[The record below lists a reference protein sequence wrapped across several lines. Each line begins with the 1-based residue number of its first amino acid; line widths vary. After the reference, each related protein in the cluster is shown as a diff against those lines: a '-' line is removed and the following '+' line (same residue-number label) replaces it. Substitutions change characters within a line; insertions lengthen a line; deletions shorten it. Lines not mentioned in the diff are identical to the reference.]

1 MDRASGQGSAF
12 DLTGRV
18 AIVTGSSRGIGLV
31 IAQRLCLAGAA
42 VMRNARTSDGVT
54 VDPIDRDGSSMDFL
68 AADVATEEGAH
79 QLVQAAVARFGRL
92 DILVN
97 NAAIQSPG
105 SWEEAGGAAWDSMLA
120 INLRG
125 THLVVRAAVSA
136 MVAAGNAG
144 SIINIASVRAE
155 RPGVGML
162 HYSTT
167 KAAVLGLTRAL
178 AAELGPKGIR
188 VNAVSPGLVERPG
201 LQDSWPEGVSAF
213 KRDAPLGR
221 IGQPHDVANACV
233 FLAGAASDWITGINL
248 VVDGGITLVR

>member
-1 MDRASGQGSAF
+1 M
-12 DLTGRV
+12 
-18 AIVTGSSRGIGLV
+18 
-31 IAQRLCLAGAA
+31 IAQQLRMAGAA
-42 VMRNARTSDGVT
+42 VLRNARTSEGVAA
-54 VDPIDRDGSSMDFL
+54 DPIDGDGPSMDFC
-68 AADVATEEGAH
+68 AADVATEQGARL
-79 QLVQAAVARFGRL
+79 LVQAAVARFGRL

-97 NAAIQSPG
+97 NAALQSPG
-105 SWEEAGGAAWDSMLA
+105 SWEEAGGAAWDRMLA
-120 INLRG
+120 INLCG
-125 THLVVRAAVSA
+125 MHQVVREAVPA
-136 MVAAGNAG
+136 MVAAGGAG
-144 SIINIASVRAE
+144 SIINIASGRAD